1 LQRSRL
7 LSSLLTYLTR
17 ATYRCSVS
25 VPLTGVLHT
34 VPAYVTLRSD
44 EEAPGSAVPFIENG
58 HTAAVPFVV
67 QFIVVP
73 LSVPFAVP
81 DTGTPAHVA
90 VYTIVAVVAP
100 VGVTVQFMALQAPA
114 VAVERQVP
122 LNALSAVG
130 VGDGVD
136 GVGV

>member
-1 LQRSRL
+1 
-7 LSSLLTYLTR
+7 
-17 ATYRCSVS
+17 VS

-44 EEAPGSAVPFIENG
+44 EEAPGSAVPFIANG
-58 HTAAVPFVV
+58 HTAAVPLVV

-90 VYTIVAVVAP
+90 VYAIMAVVAP

-114 VAVERQVP
+114 VAVERQLP